1 MNSPERK
8 NETGESRRKEADVGK
23 IVHSPDADR
32 LKDAKAASPA
42 NCGKMEAAADLRKG
56 FSGDALLDRNRFGG
70 LAAPEQAR
78 RNEDHAREFVSARV
92 NDPAKIDEALSGMNF
107 SREVREVTL
116 RPGDIVYRHQSR
128 EPASPKS
135 SDAPSRNSL
144 QNGGDRPPEGGW
156 FAMPKL
162 AADGVLL
169 AGDEGGWFAPGGST
183 AERLGIV
190 GITADSV
197 QRRNSREAYVVTRE
211 VTVLVST
218 AKDVPSWYKGEA
230 KGTAPD
236 GSVIK
241 GDNGKQTGELLFG
254 GGVQFFAGDRKED
267 LSAFSRVV
275 DPQRK
280 KKESAS

>member
-156 FAMPKL
+156 FA
-162 AADGVLL
+162 
-169 AGDEGGWFAPGGST
+169 PGGST